1 MSYNLTYQVQ
11 VNWVNDGGGPIGQR
25 PIGPTLEFQGSQGV
39 PGFSTPG
46 TTPTG
51 ANFNTACVAMG
62 ADISAQ
68 IQVAAVLARIQGFGN
83 GTTQ

>member
-1 MSYNLTYQVQ
+1 MSFVLTVTAN
-11 VNWVNDGGGPIGQR
+11 VSWVGDGQGPAGFV
-25 PIGPTLEFQGSQGV
+25 PVSSTLQFQNTQTV

-51 ANFNTACVAMG
+51 ANFNTACVAAG
-62 ADISAQ
+62 AALSAA
-68 IQVAAVLARIQGFGN
+68 IQVPATLARIQGFGN